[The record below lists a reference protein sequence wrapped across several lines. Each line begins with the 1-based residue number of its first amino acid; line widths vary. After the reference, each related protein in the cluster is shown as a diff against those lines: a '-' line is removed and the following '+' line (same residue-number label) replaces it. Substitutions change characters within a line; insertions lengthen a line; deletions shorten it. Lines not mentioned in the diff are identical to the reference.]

1 MSKKKM
7 TASVISQEKIV
18 EDIYSMW
25 IKAQEV
31 AQKAV
36 PGQFISMYTNDG
48 GKLLPR
54 PISICEINQ
63 EQGMLRVVYRVTGK
77 NTGTEQFSKL
87 QSGDNIE
94 IMGPLGN
101 GFPLETGR
109 DKKALLF
116 GGGIGVPPMLEL
128 AKQLKSEYSTDC
140 HLVMG
145 YRSETFLTEEMEK
158 AGTLY
163 IATEDGSIGT
173 KGNVIDAVKERKLE
187 ADIIYACGPT
197 PMLRAIKEY
206 ALENHIPCYISMEER
221 MACGI
226 GACLACVCKTKDVD
240 EHSNVHNKRVCKDG
254 PVFLAE
260 EVEI

>member
-7 TASVISQEKIV
+7 TASVISQEKIA

-31 AQKAV
+31 VQQAV

-101 GFPLETGR
+101 GFPLATGR
-109 DKKALLF
+109 D
-116 GGGIGVPPMLEL
+116 
-128 AKQLKSEYSTDC
+128 
-140 HLVMG
+140 
-145 YRSETFLTEEMEK
+145 
-158 AGTLY
+158 
-163 IATEDGSIGT
+163 
-173 KGNVIDAVKERKLE
+173 
-187 ADIIYACGPT
+187 
-197 PMLRAIKEY
+197 
-206 ALENHIPCYISMEER
+206 
-221 MACGI
+221 
-226 GACLACVCKTKDVD
+226 
-240 EHSNVHNKRVCKDG
+240 
-254 PVFLAE
+254 
-260 EVEI
+260 